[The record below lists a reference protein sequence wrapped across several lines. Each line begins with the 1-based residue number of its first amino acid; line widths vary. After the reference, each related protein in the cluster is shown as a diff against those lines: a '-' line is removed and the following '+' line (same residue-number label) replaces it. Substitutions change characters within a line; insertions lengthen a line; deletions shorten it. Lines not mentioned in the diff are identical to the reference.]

1 MIARRLSL
9 AFAVALAVLS
19 YWFMISAPGVVD
31 PEFAS
36 TIYVFFALA
45 LTAIFGLAF
54 LALRVATAGSQ
65 IYWVPGLGS
74 QQVGRIA
81 LLIATALAIHLSVSW
96 FFDLQG
102 RFDETAG
109 VVGLIV
115 WTTVPAVFLTCG
127 LVSWPVR
134 LKSASK
140 VRIVALGVASFGIA
154 AAIVYLKFAN
164 APEEY
169 SIPSLNK
176 LLIQPAGLVAAAA
189 AEEVVFR
196 VLLLTALLS
205 LTRSRFNSVFLSS
218 VFFGVTHAP
227 LALMHPVVHADW
239 PMLAYAAQSYLPEF
253 LMQTLFGLFLGV
265 IWLRTGSI
273 VLIVATHAIMNVGPS
288 LLSGF

>member
-9 AFAVALAVLS
+9 LFAVALAVSS

-45 LTAIFGLAF
+45 LSVIFGLMF
-54 LALRVATAGSQ
+54 LALRFATAGSH
-65 IYWVPGLGS
+65 IYWSSSSGS

-81 LLIATALAIHLSVSW
+81 LLIATALTIHLCVGW
-96 FFDLQG
+96 LFDLQG
-102 RFDETAG
+102 RLDETAG

-115 WTTVPAVFLTCG
+115 WTTIPAVFLIFG
-127 LVSWPVR
+127 LVKSPVQ

-140 VRIVALGVASFGIA
+140 VRLVAVGAASFGTA
-154 AAIVYLKFAN
+154 VAISYLKFAN

-169 SIPSLNK
+169 SIPPLND
-176 LLIQPAGLVAAAA
+176 LMMQLAVLVGAAA

-196 VLLLTALLS
+196 FLLLTALLS
-205 LTRSRFNSVFLSS
+205 LTRSRFNAVFLSS
-218 VFFGVTHAP
+218 VFFGLTHAP

-239 PMLAYAAQSYLPEF
+239 PMLAHAAQSYLPEF

-273 VLIVATHAIMNVGPS
+273 VLIVATHAIVNVGPS
-288 LLSGF
+288 MLSGF

>member
-36 TIYVFFALA
+36 TIYVFFASA

-54 LALRVATAGSQ
+54 MALRFATAGSQ

-74 QQVGRIA
+74 QQVRRIA
-81 LLIATALAIHLSVSW
+81 LLIATALAIHLCVSW

-102 RFDETAG
+102 RLDETAG

-115 WTTVPAVFLTCG
+115 WTTVPAIFLSFG
-127 LVSWPVR
+127 LVKWPVR
-134 LKSASK
+134 LESTSK
-140 VRIVALGVASFGIA
+140 VRLVAVGVASLGIA
-154 AAIVYLKFAN
+154 VAVSYFKFAN
-164 APEEY
+164 APEGY
-169 SIPSLNK
+169 STPPLNA
-176 LLIQPAGLVAAAA
+176 LLIRLARLGAAAA

-196 VLLLTALLS
+196 ILLLTALLS
-205 LTRSRFNSVFLSS
+205 LTSSRLSAVFLSS
-218 VFFGVTHAP
+218 VFFGLTHAP
-227 LALMHPVVHADW
+227 LALMHSIVHADW

-253 LMQTLFGLFLGV
+253 LMQTLFGLLLGV

-288 LLSGF
+288 MLSGF